1 MLLILLLLLT
11 VKLAKPSVLTYQD
24 DFRDTYVRSVK
35 LGDIVN
41 NNFNMEAV
49 QRQKDIVFNAVLT
62 QPLPIYSLDLVKIKE
77 IYEIDIECYDIDNCP
92 QELSDKEMK
101 LLTVYASM
109 VEICGKDAI
118 NDLYSIGLIRALDN
132 ENLMGRFSKSY
143 NQLTGVT
150 EKMSF
155 WIRLSTGIGRNQMF
169 VHDDLGDYA
178 LTVSIL
184 EMAIH
189 ERSHYDVT
197 SYNPQEGHCDG
208 YQAWYNSLM
217 QDAVHKLDKY
227 KRLTDF
233 IMGTAD
239 NTNWYIIVTCIAFFM
254 LIVGIVVAFAMKKKP
269 SKRQKRKDTKQS
281 DIETPLNDSK
291 T

>member
-1 MLLILLLLLT
+1 MLLIFLLVLVAST
-11 VKLAKPSVLTYQD
+11 RASVLTYQD
-24 DFRDTYVRSVK
+24 DFRDTYVRSAK
-35 LGDIVN
+35 LGDIIN
-41 NNFNMEAV
+41 PYFNMEAV
-49 QRQKDIVFNAVLT
+49 QRQNDIVFNAVLT

-92 QELSDKEMK
+92 QELSDKEIK
-101 LLTVYASM
+101 LLTLYASM
-109 VEICGKDAI
+109 VEICGKDSI
-118 NDLYSIGLIRALDN
+118 KDLYSIGLIRALDN
-132 ENLMGRFSKSY
+132 ENLMGRFSKTY
-143 NQLTGVT
+143 NQLTGAT

-155 WIRLSTGIGRNQMF
+155 WIRLTTGIGRNQIF

-254 LIVGIVVAFAMKKKP
+254 LIVGIVIAFAMKKNP
-269 SKRQKRKDTKQS
+269 SKREKRNDTKRN
-281 DIETPLNDSK
+281 DIETPLIESK

>member
-1 MLLILLLLLT
+1 MIPY
-11 VKLAKPSVLTYQD
+11 VVFWCIMIVSIEASVMTYND
-24 DFRDTYVRSVK
+24 DFRDTYVRSAK

-41 NNFNMEAV
+41 PYFSMQAS
-49 QRQKDIVFNAVLT
+49 QGKKDIVFNAILT
-62 QPLPIYSLDLVKIKE
+62 KPIPIYSLDLVKIKE
-77 IYEIDIECYDIDNCP
+77 IYEIDIECYDLDNCP
-92 QELSDKEMK
+92 QELSDKEMN

-109 VEICGKDAI
+109 IEVCGKDSI
-118 NDLYSIGLIRALDN
+118 DEVYSIGLIRALDN

-143 NQLTGVT
+143 NQLTGQT

-155 WIRLSTGIGRNQMF
+155 WIRLTTGIGRNQIF
-169 VHDDLGDYA
+169 FHDTLSDYG

-217 QDAVHKLDKY
+217 QDAVQNLEKY
-227 KRLTDF
+227 KRLTEF

-239 NTNWYIIVTCIAFFM
+239 NTNWYVIVTSVAFLT
-254 LIVGIVVAFAMKKKP
+254 LIIGIVVAFAIKKSKP
-269 SKRQKRKDTKQS
+269 KIQVESRTKRE
-281 DIETPLNDSK
+281 IEKPLIK
-291 T
+291 FLP

>member
-1 MLLILLLLLT
+1 
-11 VKLAKPSVLTYQD
+11 
-24 DFRDTYVRSVK
+24 
-35 LGDIVN
+35 
-41 NNFNMEAV
+41 
-49 QRQKDIVFNAVLT
+49 
-62 QPLPIYSLDLVKIKE
+62 
-77 IYEIDIECYDIDNCP
+77 
-92 QELSDKEMK
+92 
-101 LLTVYASM
+101 
-109 VEICGKDAI
+109 
-118 NDLYSIGLIRALDN
+118 
-132 ENLMGRFSKSY
+132 
-143 NQLTGVT
+143 
-150 EKMSF
+150 MSF
-155 WIRLSTGIGRNQMF
+155 WIRLTTGIGRNQIF

-239 NTNWYIIVTCIAFFM
+239 NTNWYIIIVTR
-254 LIVGIVVAFAMKKKP
+254 P
-269 SKRQKRKDTKQS
+269 
-281 DIETPLNDSK
+281 TPYDLNSIPHTPTPPPVHTHTHAHTPDLRYFK
-291 T
+291 GLRLE

>member
-92 QELSDKEMK
+92 QELSDKEIK

-254 LIVGIVVAFAMKKKP
+254 LIVGIVIAFAMKKKP